1 MDIVLENNVKREE
14 QEGKA
19 LRRLYIYYRN
29 FYDVLKTSPR
39 KWTID
44 NIRAHCWKMV
54 SFLFFWGGEQETR
67 QTHRGPISTKPYTIY
82 RG

>member
-1 MDIVLENNVKREE
+1 MDIVFENNVKREE

-19 LRRLYIYYRN
+19 SKVIYYRN

-44 NIRAHCWKMV
+44 NIRAHC
-54 SFLFFWGGEQETR
+54 
-67 QTHRGPISTKPYTIY
+67 
-82 RG
+82 